1 MISFLWSDFI
11 INALITSDS
20 SKFNPTSVPLC
31 FCYILFWRWYPVLA
45 RGARSLTLVRVLT
58 SQRLVSSRLSTT
70 VQPEPDRQPRASW
83 GKPAK
88 LAALLAAALTSCH
101 GSLSVRSVGSI
112 HRVWSCFDERRRSWS
127 DFSVRWVELS
137 ALVLGSNIQVQLSVS
152 ILRVSWVVS
161 LPLLTSEPLMRLSFP
176 FSFKVSGVL
185 GQSWALR
192 VLWVRHAHS
201 TIDPNFGD
209 FKCPSRPTLDPS
221 PAYQDPGTVH
231 GLRRWRWAGQVE
243 EEHLLQ
249 MNCGRLVLTVTTVI
263 ENE

>member
-1 MISFLWSDFI
+1 MIYFLWSDFW
-11 INALITSDS
+11 INALITSDPYT
-20 SKFNPTSVPLC
+20 FNRTSVPLW

-70 VQPEPDRQPRASW
+70 VQPEPDGQPRASW
-83 GKPAK
+83 AKPAK

-112 HRVWSCFDERRRSWS
+112 HRVWSCFDERRKSWS
-127 DFSVRWVELS
+127 DFPVRWVELS
-137 ALVLGSNIQVQLSVS
+137 PLVLGSDIQVQLSVS

-161 LPLLTSEPLMRLSFP
+161 SSLLTSELLMRLSFP
-176 FSFKVSGVL
+176 FSFQVSGVL

-201 TIDPNFGD
+201 TLVPSFWG
-209 FKCPSRPTLDPS
+209 FKCPNRPTLDPS
-221 PAYQDPGTVH
+221 PAYQDPGTVN
-231 GLRRWRWAGQVE
+231 GLRRWRWAGQVDT
-243 EEHLLQ
+243 
-249 MNCGRLVLTVTTVI
+249 CCRWTAADWF
-263 ENE
+263 